1 MAREGA
7 DVTIVYLPAEQSDA
21 DETKRSVE
29 KEKKSCL
36 LIPGDL
42 RNRKVCLYA
51 VDEHVKR

>member
-21 DETKRSVE
+21 DETKWSVE